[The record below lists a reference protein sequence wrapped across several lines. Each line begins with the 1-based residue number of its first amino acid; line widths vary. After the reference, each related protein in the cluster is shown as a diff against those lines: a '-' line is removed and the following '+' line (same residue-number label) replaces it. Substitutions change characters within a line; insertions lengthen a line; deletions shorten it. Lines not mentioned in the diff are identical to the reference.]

1 LKFKYYLR
9 GIGLG
14 ILVATLVL
22 TVSVRIRGG
31 IMTDDRAIERAKELG
46 MVIPEEET
54 ESGNISEQENETE
67 SGVRQEA
74 ETGNE
79 SGTEE

>member
-1 LKFKYYLR
+1 MKFKYYLR

>member
-1 LKFKYYLR
+1 MKFKYYLR

-54 ESGNISEQENETE
+54 ESGSISGQENETE
-67 SGVRQEA
+67 SGAKPEA